1 METGIINDTKYLFN
15 ELLDKFNSLN
25 KKDIKAINNFLDEYS
40 MYFERNIFDSVS
52 YNDCTGREYLNNEIL
67 NLLNKKINSFTIGD
81 LIIQDS
87 LIRDKRINGLV
98 FFYDAYRCL
107 NELDINKY
115 INVNITFNGK
125 DSEMDNNN
133 IYINLN
139 DRDLYKDGDITNL
152 INLRRSIKEYDEKY
166 NRSNKNK
173 IEDLYYEIS
182 NYLDNISISNKLNDF
197 IPNNYDRD
205 LYAYKSLNDL
215 LIRFEDSRLDKYIDE
230 LITYSKYRDVNND
243 DNYTIINGLDIIGI
257 DEEFL
262 SHEYFDTYKANN
274 IDNRSL
280 EQNGYDKANLL
291 PFIYILIDFISM
303 GLKNGVLEDNWDNY
317 KNLYQVIIR
326 SQELLK
332 SFPEYNM
339 LIKDNKLDYDGK
351 LKAQFIPYKLYDIYN
366 YDSRIVDLWAET
378 NYIDRFEYNSDYYKG
393 DMKSELDTMYLN
405 EYLNR
410 NKVNNKKK

>member
-1 METGIINDTKYLFN
+1 M
-15 ELLDKFNSLN
+15 
-25 KKDIKAINNFLDEYS
+25 
-40 MYFERNIFDSVS
+40 
-52 YNDCTGREYLNNEIL
+52 
-67 NLLNKKINSFTIGD
+67 
-81 LIIQDS
+81 
-87 LIRDKRINGLV
+87 
-98 FFYDAYRCL
+98 
-107 NELDINKY
+107 
-115 INVNITFNGK
+115 
-125 DSEMDNNN
+125 
-133 IYINLN
+133 
-139 DRDLYKDGDITNL
+139 
-152 INLRRSIKEYDEKY
+152 
-166 NRSNKNK
+166 
-173 IEDLYYEIS
+173 
-182 NYLDNISISNKLNDF
+182 
-197 IPNNYDRD
+197 
-205 LYAYKSLNDL
+205 
-215 LIRFEDSRLDKYIDE
+215 
-230 LITYSKYRDVNND
+230 
-243 DNYTIINGLDIIGI
+243 
-257 DEEFL
+257 

-339 LIKDNKLDYDGK
+339 LIKDNKLDDDGK

>member
-1 METGIINDTKYLFN
+1 MINDTKYLFN
-15 ELLDKFNSLN
+15 ELLEKFNSLN

-67 NLLNKKINSFTIGD
+67 NLLNKKINNFTIGD

-139 DRDLYKDGDITNL
+139 DRDLYRDGDITNL
-152 INLRRSIKEYDEKY
+152 LNLRRIIKEYDEKY

-197 IPNNYDRD
+197 IPNNYDKD

-230 LITYSKYRDVNND
+230 LITYSKFRDVNND

-303 GLKNGVLEDNWDNY
+303 GLKNGVLEDSWDNY

-339 LIKDNKLDYDGK
+339 LIKDNKLDCDGK

>member
-67 NLLNKKINSFTIGD
+67 NLLNKKINNFTIGD

-98 FFYDAYRCL
+98 FYFDAYRCL
-107 NELDINKY
+107 KDLDINKY

-133 IYINLN
+133 IYINLD
-139 DRDLYKDGDITNL
+139 DRDLYRDGDITNL
-152 INLRRSIKEYDEKY
+152 LNLRRIIKEYDEKY

-197 IPNNYDRD
+197 IPNNYDKD

-262 SHEYFDTYKANN
+262 SREYFDTYKANN

-339 LIKDNKLDYDGK
+339 LIKDNKLDDDGK
-351 LKAQFIPYKLYDIYN
+351 LKVQFIPYKLYDIYN
-366 YDSRIVDLWAET
+366 YDSSIVDLWAET

>member
-15 ELLDKFNSLN
+15 ELLEKFNSLN

-67 NLLNKKINSFTIGD
+67 NLLNKKINNFTIGD

-152 INLRRSIKEYDEKY
+152 LNLRRIIKEYDEKY

-230 LITYSKYRDVNND
+230 LITYSKFRDVNND